1 MASQPRA
8 FTLGACKQREHAEYQ
23 RTRCVL
29 KWPSLVGD
37 LRHVILTLMASKIVA
52 RIAGQTGIPRLFPV
66 LSEEIALSDLQSLLM
81 HVYQA
86 RTAKSSE
93 SDLRR
98 GAGRGL
104 VAASKVD
111 ARLLNEFDKTAF
123 QIGAEFEAIELSP
136 VGPLGLNH
144 VLGRI
149 DQNNVLTT
157 IRSAEVLGDPTTAL
171 ALECW
176 RRRKDQSRGGSGEA
190 VRLCCSQRLVR
201 LQPFD
206 EPGYSPHF
214 RLFALVSAGRD
225 TGSHAFEI
233 QHLGEHIRFYLRLFA
248 ALNSQGFSFREPLVE
263 ISDTAVVEALLRE
276 SGIAVEELRQSVRAH
291 VLGGSERFLA
301 ERGVILPE
309 AIEDPA
315 QELPRGAP
323 HHRLARLKTELIDK
337 LRPEFPDTQF
347 RFNLARLEGL
357 SYYQGLCLRIS
368 SVAPD
373 GNRYP
378 ITDGGFTDW
387 TARLSENRK
396 ERLLA
401 TGIGSEFACVKY
413 RS

>member
-1 MASQPRA
+1 
-8 FTLGACKQREHAEYQ
+8 
-23 RTRCVL
+23 
-29 KWPSLVGD
+29 
-37 LRHVILTLMASKIVA
+37 MASKIVE
-52 RIAGQTGIPRLFPV
+52 RIAAETGIPRLLPA
-66 LSEEIALSDLQSLLM
+66 LSEHIALSDLQSLLM
-81 HVYQA
+81 LVYQA

-111 ARLLNEFDKTAF
+111 ARLLNQFDKTAF
-123 QIGAEFEAIELSP
+123 QIAQEFEAIELSP

-144 VLGRI
+144 LLGGI

-157 IRSAEVLGDPTTAL
+157 IRNAEVLGDPTTAL

-176 RRRKDQSRGGSGEA
+176 RRRKDQSRGGGEA

-248 ALNSQGFSFREPLVE
+248 ALDGQGFSFREPLVE
-263 ISDTAVVEALLRE
+263 ISDTTVVEALLRE
-276 SGIAVEELRQSVRAH
+276 SGIAVEELRKPVRAH

-301 ERGVILPE
+301 ERGVRLPE

-315 QELPRGAP
+315 QELPHGAP
-323 HHRLARLKTELIDK
+323 HHRLARLKTGLIDK
-337 LRPEFPDTQF
+337 LRPKFPYTQF

-387 TARLSENRK
+387 TARLLENRK
-396 ERLLA
+396 ERFLA
-401 TGIGSEFACVKY
+401 TGVGCEFACVKY